1 MQSVQAARVP
11 AAESRCV
18 LCSGSNRRRL
28 FMKRGWTFVRCA
40 GCGLISV
47 RPLPTAEALR
57 AHVEQSYQ
65 DSTYAV
71 YAAAEAIRAGIARHR
86 MEIVAPMAPPGPW
99 LEVGCATGAL
109 LAAARRA
116 GFNAEGLDVSEFS
129 VARARAEGLIV
140 HHRAV
145 EDFVPMQ
152 RYAVVAAF
160 DVIEHLPDPIAF
172 VERVG
177 TWLEPGGLFVL
188 TLPNAASALAVL
200 MGRFWFQYWVPDH
213 VHYFAPTTIGRLLA
227 HGGFERVATRS
238 ARKALTLNYAVERL
252 RVSNPRQARL
262 LSVIMPVVPRRLRMR
277 AWPVPVGE
285 MLVTAWR
292 RAAAPARDAPSGR
305 RA

>member
-1 MQSVQAARVP
+1 
-11 AAESRCV
+11 
-18 LCSGSNRRRL
+18 
-28 FMKRGWTFVRCA
+28 MKRGWTFVRCA

-116 GFNAEGLDVSEFS
+116 GFNAEGLDVSAFS

-188 TLPNAASALAVL
+188 TLPNAASALFAACLAV
-200 MGRFWFQYWVPDH
+200 GF
-213 VHYFAPTTIGRLLA
+213 FAPSI
-227 HGGFERVATRS
+227 FF
-238 ARKALTLNYAVERL
+238 VESYL
-252 RVSNPRQARL
+252 PVDARL
-262 LSVIMPVVPRRLRMR
+262 ARHHNALSVRRKRSPSDAAR
-277 AWPVPVGE
+277 EAFVGSLTE
-285 MLVTAWR
+285 LVASNSNL
-292 RAAAPARDAPSGR
+292 AVARSTKTSPDWLGT
-305 RA
+305 